1 MKRTLIAVAALA
13 VLTACTTDS
22 PSAEDPTAA
31 TITTTTS
38 AAESTTTTAA
48 TQPAPAGDLYEV
60 TPDGL
65 TTAVNVPTTLTDD
78 EFAAGC
84 AEAKAALETFGSSDP
99 HVLLALMQAG
109 PEDASGN
116 VSVDDTGSWA
126 DETPEDQANL
136 IATVNAAAAG
146 EC

>member
-1 MKRTLIAVAALA
+1 MKRTLIAATALVA
-13 VLTACTTDS
+13 LTACTTDS
-22 PSAEDPTAA
+22 AEPEDLTAA
-31 TITTTTS
+31 TITTTS
-38 AAESTTTTAA
+38 AESTTTTAA
-48 TQPAPAGDLYEV
+48 TEPAPAGDLYEV

-84 AEAKAALETFGSSDP
+84 AEAKAALETFGNNDP
-99 HVLLALMQAG
+99 QVLLALMQAG

-116 VSVDDTGSWA
+116 VSVDDSGSWA
-126 DETPEDQANL
+126 SETPEDQANL
-136 IATVNAAAAG
+136 IATVKAAAAG

>member
-1 MKRTLIAVAALA
+1 MKRTLILAAALTLAACSTNTPPEPTEPSTPSTVAA
-13 VLTACTTDS
+13 
-22 PSAEDPTAA
+22 
-31 TITTTTS
+31 TTTTE
-38 AAESTTTTAA
+38 AAEP
-48 TQPAPAGDLYEV
+48 PALYEV

-84 AEAKAALETFGSSDP
+84 AEAKAALETFGSNDP
-99 HVLLALMQAG
+99 EVLLALMQAG
-109 PEDASGN
+109 PEDATGN

-126 DETPEDQANL
+126 SETPEDQANL

>member
-1 MKRTLIAVAALA
+1 MKRTLIAAFALLA
-13 VLTACTTDS
+13 LTACG
-22 PSAEDPTAA
+22 AEDPAPAAPTVESTTAR
-31 TITTTTS
+31 
-38 AAESTTTTAA
+38 AETTTTTAA
-48 TQPAPAGDLYEV
+48 AEPTTELYGV
-60 TPDGL
+60 NPDGL

-84 AEAKAALETFGSSDP
+84 AEAKAALETFGSNDP
-99 HVLLALMQAG
+99 EVLLALMQAG
-109 PEDASGN
+109 PEDATGN

-126 DETPEDQANL
+126 SETPEDQANL